1 MKNGWI
7 KIPRS
12 LLDWPLYTDSN
23 VQSVFLHLMLTA
35 AYAPRF
41 WQGLKLL
48 PDQTVTTIAEL
59 AQQTGLTV
67 SQTRTALYKLESTGD
82 ITRRT
87 TNRFTIITLVKFC
100 ISGFSEDGN
109 SKQNNK
115 EMANESPSNRKA
127 TYKGKKSKNVKN
139 KRNNHQESDN
149 DDTVLEFLLN
159 DGEFSD
165 IYNHMYQNHVLREYL
180 GKMGT
185 EDLHKLYKLTKTH
198 GTEHLKDCIAKASE
212 YAPEH
217 FVEYLEK
224 VCEN

>member
-23 VQSVFLHLMLTA
+23 VKSVFLHLMLTA

-149 DDTVLEFLLN
+149 DD
-159 DGEFSD
+159 S
-165 IYNHMYQNHVLREYL
+165 R
-180 GKMGT
+180 
-185 EDLHKLYKLTKTH
+185 
-198 GTEHLKDCIAKASE
+198 
-212 YAPEH
+212 
-217 FVEYLEK
+217 
-224 VCEN
+224 